1 MRKEEAPEKDTIDR
15 LRVKDVEFEKVR
27 QTKSYTDDTKI
38 SHDKVTSE
46 KVTVSRHDISK
57 TEETEKPR
65 YPKERDIGRIVIE
78 EMPEEKKEIPKEKL
92 VRKED
97 VKPKTT
103 QLTVTR
109 HHVEDDTS
117 RHVKEDV
124 VKVGKLDVTE
134 LDKTPKESRREE
146 KTITTH
152 EETVDGGRKV
162 HPKINIGCFFISMFL
177 NRALRQVYS

>member
-1 MRKEEAPEKDTIDR
+1 MRKEGAPEKDTIDR
-15 LRVKDVEFEKVR
+15 LRVKDVEFDKVR

-177 NRALRQVYS
+177 NRALQPVY